1 MKKVKKQSLHQQ
13 VKDNFEKSLIF
24 IRESKNY
31 IYFISVIFILGIIG
45 GFIYSSQLSFL
56 DEILKNIIQKTTDMN
71 GLELILYIFNNNASV
86 AFSSIVFGI
95 LLGLIPIFYSITNGV
110 ILGYVF
116 SKIYNLSGFSEFW
129 RILPHGIFE
138 LPAIIIS
145 MALGLKLG
153 LFFYS
158 SNTWKEFKQ
167 RVMGSFRTFIF
178 VVIPLLVIAALIEGL
193 LITYFR

>member
-1 MKKVKKQSLHQQ
+1 M
-13 VKDNFEKSLIF
+13 
-24 IRESKNY
+24 
-31 IYFISVIFILGIIG
+31 
-45 GFIYSSQLSFL
+45 
-56 DEILKNIIQKTTDMN
+56 
-71 GLELILYIFNNNASV
+71 